1 MAAVNTPDDL
11 RYTNDH
17 EWARSEDGAVRV
29 GITDFAQDA
38 LGDVVFIQ
46 LPEKGKTVSK
56 GDTLGEIE
64 STKSVSEI
72 YAPISGEVVEVNA
85 ELSDAPQKVNEDPY
99 GGGWICTISPSSP
112 GEIDDLLDAAGY
124 RELTTT

>member
-1 MAAVNTPDDL
+1 VETPDDL
-11 RYTNDH
+11 RYTKDH
-17 EWARSEDGAVRV
+17 EWARRESGAVRV

-46 LPEKGKTVSK
+46 LPALGAKVKK

-72 YAPISGEVVEVNA
+72 YAPISGEVVAVNT
-85 ELSDAPQKVNEDPY
+85 ELSDAPEKVNDDPY
-99 GGGWICTISPSSP
+99 GDGWICTISPSDP
-112 GEIDDLLDAAGY
+112 GELDELLEASSY
-124 RELTTT
+124 QELTTT